1 MVSTLIAW
9 KTQTMPYK
17 RKRSSSRS
25 RRPFRKSRRG
35 KRSLKRTVS
44 RILNR
49 KIETKQYSF
58 GAQNIELYHNIGSLP
73 AAGALP
79 TSDAVFFNPW
89 LDISQGVGSYQR
101 TGNEI
106 MPVGMSLKIML
117 HNKGDRPN
125 LYYRIIVAKLPKMT
139 GGAITSRN
147 NLQIFEPTNQGTLGG
162 YMIQPLNKDLGVK
175 AYYDKLIRLQGNN
188 TWNQAG
194 GKEISKIIK
203 IWIKR
208 KRSGKIIYDQAQN
221 TIVNNPLALYVIPYD
236 AFGTL
241 TTDNIASYQY
251 HCKLYYKDP

>member
-9 KTQTMPYK
+9 KTHPMPYK

-35 KRSLKRTVS
+35 KRSLKRTVN

-58 GAQNIELYHNIGSLP
+58 GAQNVEVYHNLGSLP
-73 AAGALP
+73 TAGGLAS
-79 TSDAVFFNPW
+79 SDATFFNPW
-89 LDISQGVGSYQR
+89 LDIPQGVGSYQR

-106 MPVGMSLKIML
+106 MPVGMALKIQL

-125 LYYRIIVAKLPKMT
+125 LHYRIIVAKLPKII
-139 GGAITSRN
+139 GGALSNRN
-147 NLQIFEPTNQGTLGG
+147 NIDIFEPLNQGTMGG
-162 YMIQPLNKDLGVK
+162 RMILPLNKDLGVK
-175 AYYDKLIRLQGNN
+175 AYYDRVFSLRGNN
-188 TWNQAG
+188 TWNQPG
-194 GKEISKIIK
+194 QKEISKIIK

-208 KRSGKIIYDQAQN
+208 KRSGKIIYDQQQN
-221 TIVNNPLALYVIPYD
+221 TIINSPIALYIIPYD
-236 AFGTL
+236 SFGTL
-241 TTDNIASYQY
+241 ATDNIASYQY